1 MKLASCKKAYSRDT
15 QRAVPPE
22 ATEKRIKALLPAAG
36 ITCVADITSLDR
48 IGIPVFSSIRPTAR
62 RGAVSVYNGKGA
74 TPAEARVSAMMEGI
88 ERFSAELTRED
99 LLVER
104 YSALSGY
111 KSVLDPASLILPK
124 GVDCDAPV
132 AWTEGED
139 LISGDEILV
148 PASAVYHPLPVLYPQ
163 LFRTTTNGLASGNT
177 MEEAVFH
184 ALMELIERDAWSL
197 AEASRDTGPALSGIT
212 DELALSLLKKFGDA
226 GVEVALKDITSD
238 IGIPTVVAVADDVL
252 LKDPSLLT
260 IGMGSHTSARI
271 AVLRALTE
279 VAQSRLTQIHGARE
293 DTTVADVR
301 KKMGYER
308 TKRMNRY
315 WFESRETRPF
325 FALTSF
331 DSDDFLDDITLAI
344 ERLRGAGLDRVVAVD
359 LTRESVGVPVVRVI
373 VPGLEV
379 YAMDQERAGGRCDA
393 ARRRGIPRPKP

>member
-22 ATEKRIKALLPAAG
+22 ETLKRVKALLPAAG
-36 ITCVADITSLDR
+36 ITRVADITSLDR

-88 ERFSAELTRED
+88 ERFSAEIARED

-104 YSALSGY
+104 YSVLSV
-111 KSVLDPASLILPK
+111 SENVLDPASLILPK
-124 GVDCDAPV
+124 SVDCDAPV
-132 AWTEGED
+132 AWTRGED
-139 LISGDEILV
+139 LISGEDILV

-177 MEEAVFH
+177 LEEAVFH

-197 AEASRDTGPALSGIT
+197 AEASRDTGPALTEVT

-226 GVEVALKDITSD
+226 GVEVTLKDITSD
-238 IGIPTVVAVADDVL
+238 IGIPTVAAVADDVL

-293 DTTVADVR
+293 DTPMADVR

-315 WFESRETRPF
+315 WFESQETRPF
-325 FALTSF
+325 PAMHSF
-331 DSDDFLDDITLAI
+331 DSDDFLDDITLAT
-344 ERLRGAGLDRVVAVD
+344 EKLRDAGLDRIVAVD
-359 LTRESVGVPVVRVI
+359 LTRESMGVPVVRVI

-379 YAMDQERAGGRCDA
+379 YAMDQDRAGRRCDA
-393 ARRRGIPRPKP
+393 ARHRRLPRPKP

>member
-36 ITCVADITSLDR
+36 ITRVADITSLDR